1 MNNFTAKDPSPVEKD
16 TSECQTSAVF
26 SLLFHVGYL
35 LGLCFKFARSFFFIL
50 MMIKNSKTVKPK
62 ICTVLAHQETGY
74 GSVLRR
80 RSDDDMKE
88 EIEVEDMY
96 NKYA

>member
-1 MNNFTAKDPSPVEKD
+1 MRYE
-16 TSECQTSAVF
+16 
-26 SLLFHVGYL
+26 
-35 LGLCFKFARSFFFIL
+35 
-50 MMIKNSKTVKPK
+50 MMIKNQQKLPVKPK
-62 ICTVLAHQETGY
+62 ICCQFSHTSFFFKKQDLGQFWHPP
-74 GSVLRR
+74 VLRR